1 MNDKDKEILEI
12 LKKHITIC
20 KDRMCLKSPN
30 TARIQISIYN
40 KSDYSDYKK
49 IEKWLNQNKEE

>member
-1 MNDKDKEILEI
+1 MENKEILEI

-49 IEKWLNQNKEE
+49 IEKWLNQNKEN

>member
-49 IEKWLNQNKEE
+49 VEKWLNQNKEN

>member
-1 MNDKDKEILEI
+1 MIRSDEEILEI
-12 LKKHITIC
+12 LLKHLTIC
-20 KDRMCLKSPN
+20 KDRMYLKSPN

>member
-1 MNDKDKEILEI
+1 MEDKEILEI